1 MADINGRDNDD
12 ILVGGADDDSLYA
25 YVGTDT
31 VTAVAVAV
39 AAAAAVAVAVAG
51 TIRLSSGV
59 GKTTSLAPSPTLRQ
73 VTAPQTKSTLTALG
87 QGGIG

>member
-31 VTAVAVAV
+31 VTAVAA
-39 AAAAAVAVAVAG
+39 AVAG